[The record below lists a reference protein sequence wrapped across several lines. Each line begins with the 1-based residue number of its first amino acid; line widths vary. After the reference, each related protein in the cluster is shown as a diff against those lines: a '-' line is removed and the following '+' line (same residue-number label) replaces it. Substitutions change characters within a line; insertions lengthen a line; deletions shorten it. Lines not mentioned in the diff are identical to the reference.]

1 MDALTLAIKSAILGI
16 IEGLTEFLP
25 VSSTGHLVIFQ
36 NLMKFEG
43 TTLNYVSMYT
53 YVIQLGAILA
63 VVILYWGKIKETL
76 INFFPQKVGYQ
87 KSGFKFWLMVVIA
100 CIPGGIFGILLDD
113 VSEKYLFKPVP
124 IAITL
129 FVGGIAMIVAENK
142 FRNNKSIG
150 TEINVTVKQ
159 AIIVGLF
166 QCLAIIPGMSR
177 SASTIIGGWVAGL
190 TTVAAAEFSFF
201 LAIPVMVGMSLLKL
215 IKIGGFLTLTA
226 PELVALFIGFL
237 VSFIVAL
244 GVINKFIAYLK
255 QKPMKIFAYY
265 RMIFAVV
272 VILAGMA
279 GYLPSP
285 EVEDEVPVQNV
296 QQIQAPYEV
305 GIISIQY
312 PSGSAIK

>member
-1 MDALTLAIKSAILGI
+1 MLLIKSAILGI
-16 IEGLTEFLP
+16 VEGLTEFLP

-63 VVILYWGKIKETL
+63 VVILYWDKIKDTL
-76 INFFPQKVGYQ
+76 INFFPKKVGYE

-100 CIPGGIFGILLDD
+100 CIPGGVFGILLDD
-113 VSEKYLFKPVP
+113 LADKYLFHPTP

-129 FVGGIAMIVAENK
+129 FVGGIAMIFAENK
-142 FRNNKSIG
+142 FRTNKTTSR
-150 TEINVTVKQ
+150 EINVTIRQ
-159 AIIVGLF
+159 AWIIGLF

-190 TTVAAAEFSFF
+190 STVAAAEFSFF
-201 LAIPVMVGMSLLKL
+201 LAIPVMVGMSMLKL
-215 IKIGGFLTLTA
+215 IKIGGVMSLTS
-226 PELVALFIGFL
+226 PEITSLAVGFI

-244 GVINKFIAYLK
+244 GVINKFISYL
-255 QKPMKIFAYY
+255 QRKPMKIFAIY

-272 VILAGMA
+272 VLVTGFAGIF
-279 GYLPSP
+279 S
-285 EVEDEVPVQNV
+285 
-296 QQIQAPYEV
+296 
-305 GIISIQY
+305 
-312 PSGSAIK
+312 